1 MNPADYEWARPYLH
15 SDEQILW
22 RGKPAKLHVFESV
35 EEPFLVFGCI
45 WTALVLY
52 FFVIPTLRT
61 ESFGFNWILSILF
74 LLVGMY
80 VAFGRLFQKTLCL
93 RKASYVI
100 TSYRVLVRIRKRV
113 HYYNKSELPPVTVI
127 RYSDG
132 EGSIIL
138 KQAIS
143 DLPHAHTHPMFAD
156 MRNVIHSIK
165 DVDAALS
172 ALYAR
177 NP

>member
-1 MNPADYEWARPYLH
+1 MDPTDYEWARPYLH

-35 EEPFLVFGCI
+35 EEPILVFGSI
-45 WTALVLY
+45 WTAFVL
-52 FFVIPTLRT
+52 FVMFIPTIRS
-61 ESFGFNWILSILF
+61 ESFGSNWLVSILF
-74 LLVGMY
+74 LSVGLY
-80 VAFGRLFQKTLCL
+80 VTLGRLIQKALCL
-93 RKASYVI
+93 RQAFYVI

-113 HYYNKSELPPVTVI
+113 HLYNKSELPPVTVI

-138 KQAIS
+138 KQPKTTRPRS
-143 DLPHAHTHPMFAD
+143 VSTPMIAD
-156 MRNVIHSIK
+156 MRNVIHSIP
-165 DVDAALS
+165 DVDDALR
-172 ALYAR
+172 AIDAR

>member
-1 MNPADYEWARPYLH
+1 MDPTDYEWARPYLH

-45 WTALVLY
+45 WTALALF

-61 ESFGFNWILSILF
+61 ESFGFNWIISILF

-80 VAFGRLFQKTLCL
+80 VPFGRLLQKALCL
-93 RKASYVI
+93 HNASYVI

-113 HYYNKSELPPVTVI
+113 HFYNKSELPPVTVI

-138 KQAIS
+138 KQPRS

-156 MRNVIHSIK
+156 MRNVIHSIT
-165 DVDAALS
+165 DVDAALL
-172 ALYAR
+172 AIDAR
-177 NP
+177 KP